1 MSDMR
6 DKNPND
12 PFGKTAEQIIADA
25 LGDTRYPVC
34 FDFPAGHIDDNRAL
48 VFGQQVRLTVT
59 TEQVGRPGGSTLQM
73 RI

>member
-1 MSDMR
+1 
-6 DKNPND
+6 
-12 PFGKTAEQIIADA
+12 
-25 LGDTRYPVC
+25 VC